1 MAQSISAIN
10 GGSQQVE
17 EVVVDGDQ
25 EIEALADTKKLS
37 RLAFWVLGVGF
48 GGFFIWAS
56 VVPLDEG
63 VPTLGSVVL
72 DKKLKPIQH
81 PSGGTVTEVL
91 VREGE
96 LVEKDQVLIR
106 LGSLSARAALETANS
121 ELASLRENL
130 AMQRASIAGYAEVRA
145 VRERQQVLLQDEF
158 NGIKGLASEGYVSEN
173 QRRDLERRLSEL
185 NSSLIELSM
194 SEERARRTVIELG
207 FRLTAA
213 KERLQ
218 VAERDLERT
227 TVVAPSQGQVIGLTV
242 APGAVISAGQKI
254 MDIVPQ
260 EDSLVLETQ
269 VQPMLVDR
277 VAPGDPV
284 DVRFSSFSHSPQ
296 LVLPGLV
303 ESISRDVLTDERTRA
318 PYYLARIKVTQ
329 EGLDI
334 LDDRRMQPGMP
345 VEVIIKTGSRTLLEY
360 LAHPLT
366 RRISQSMKEE

>member
-1 MAQSISAIN
+1 MAQSMSAIN